1 MIRYDLIVIGG
12 GPAGLAAAVSAK
24 KQGIEKVLILER
36 DRELGGILNQCIHN
50 GFGLHTFQEELTG
63 PEYAQRFIDQA
74 KEYEVPYK
82 LNTMVLDITQES
94 REKVVTAMN
103 RDEGLLFLRTKAV
116 VLAMGCRERP
126 RGALNIPGYRP
137 AGIYTAGTAQR
148 LVNMEGYMPGRE
160 VVILGSGDIGLI
172 MARRMTLE
180 GAKVKVVAELMPYS
194 GGLQRN
200 IVQCLEDFQI
210 PLKLSHTVVDIQG
223 KERVA
228 GVTLAQVDENR
239 KPIPGTE
246 EFYSCDTLLL
256 SCGLIPENELSGN
269 MGVALSRITSGPV
282 VNESLETNIPGV
294 FACGNVLHVHDLVD
308 YVSEEAAKAGSHAV
322 EYIRRWEEQDEQ
334 KKDAPGISVETK
346 GGIRYSVPQLIRP
359 EHMEEKLT
367 VRFRVGAVY
376 RDVYISVY
384 VGEKRIIH
392 KKKRKLAPGEME
404 QVILKKSDLTAAG
417 ELDKIV
423 MKIEEA
429 EEWKQEN

>member
-116 VLAMGCRERP
+116 ILAMGCRERP

-429 EEWKQEN
+429 EEWKPEN